1 MLQHALRNNVR
12 SRIAANISVLRCLS
26 RTSAGQLASKS
37 SPSFAP
43 IRYRHSD
50 DDVRPVNHPERYA
63 TMYDR
68 TSILKLIE
76 NIGSAQ
82 LVGHCR

>member
-26 RTSAGQLASKS
+26 RTSAGQLAFKS

-43 IRYRHSD
+43 IRYSD
-50 DDVRPVNHPERYA
+50 DDVRGAQRPVNHPERYA
-63 TMYDR
+63 T
-68 TSILKLIE
+68 T
-76 NIGSAQ
+76 
-82 LVGHCR
+82 